1 MNIGSVIRGLLG
13 DSKPGNAKPLE
24 LKEGQVVRGSVV
36 SVSDDGADAV
46 LQIQGVQVRAKL
58 ETPLRPGETTLLQVQ
73 PPGENG
79 VTVMKPLTG
88 TLAELPQ
95 ASLNNLLQEVG
106 LPDTKGNREL
116 LLSMQRS
123 GLPLTKDNVAMVQNM
138 MTAKPAQVPVEE
150 WVQATGIAFQRG
162 LPITAE
168 TVKGLHQAV
177 FGPPLHQ
184 LLKGLAEQL
193 ESMLTQTAGK
203 PAGSGEQAATMRP
216 SVMGGLAVPLSG
228 EQTGETLGPSGGA
241 RVTGGTSGLTG
252 QLVPGAPAGA
262 APVAVGSEEAAGN
275 AVKGNGQTS
284 TGSVNEEATGM
295 KSGASNIE
303 TAGKVGAGI
312 PAGTGIPGESP
323 RTSDA
328 GVAGSRPGTPGAAVD
343 TAVGRVITGQPEGNA
358 AGRVDGR
365 GETPAAAGHSAAA
378 APSAA
383 QLAPKLLAL
392 LDALRSAST
401 AAPAQPGAATQAAP
415 ASQGGQ
421 AAAAAGGVPQPL
433 PAGADALPAG
443 GSAAA
448 PGGAAAAP
456 VTHEGDPWV
465 GRVLKL
471 LGAEHE
477 QQAVHGAA
485 AQARVGDVA
494 SPGTTDSLKGLLL
507 QLASSDGAPA
517 ALKDAA
523 GQAVQFLTGQ
533 QLLLTTDRSAAFA
546 QMHWFIPITGPDGE
560 ETASVQIQSRRGQR
574 GELDASNCRLWFDLD
589 MKSLGPTLV
598 DVHVVNNIVS
608 LRVLNDREGMG
619 LLLESGREEIHRAL
633 DKLGY
638 QLLTFKAEPWP
649 VGQEPG
655 AERKMTASDYSP
667 ERYKGVDMR
676 V

>member
-1 MNIGSVIRGLLG
+1 
-13 DSKPGNAKPLE
+13 
-24 LKEGQVVRGSVV
+24 
-36 SVSDDGADAV
+36 
-46 LQIQGVQVRAKL
+46 
-58 ETPLRPGETTLLQVQ
+58 
-73 PPGENG
+73 
-79 VTVMKPLTG
+79 
-88 TLAELPQ
+88 
-95 ASLNNLLQEVG
+95 
-106 LPDTKGNREL
+106 
-116 LLSMQRS
+116 
-123 GLPLTKDNVAMVQNM
+123 
-138 MTAKPAQVPVEE
+138 
-150 WVQATGIAFQRG
+150 
-162 LPITAE
+162 
-168 TVKGLHQAV
+168 
-177 FGPPLHQ
+177 
-184 LLKGLAEQL
+184 
-193 ESMLTQTAGK
+193 
-203 PAGSGEQAATMRP
+203 
-216 SVMGGLAVPLSG
+216 
-228 EQTGETLGPSGGA
+228 
-241 RVTGGTSGLTG
+241 
-252 QLVPGAPAGA
+252 
-262 APVAVGSEEAAGN
+262 
-275 AVKGNGQTS
+275 
-284 TGSVNEEATGM
+284 M
-295 KSGASNIE
+295 KSGAGNIE

-343 TAVGRVITGQPEGNA
+343 TAAGRVITGQPEGNA

-365 GETPAAAGHSAAA
+365 GETPAAAGHSAAAGQAAPA

-448 PGGAAAAP
+448 PAGAAAAP

-494 SPGTTDSLKGLLL
+494 SPGTADSLKGLLL

-619 LLLESGREEIHRAL
+619 SLLESGREEIHRAL

-649 VGQEPG
+649 DSQPDLISKKAVALKYVPGESEAPVVVAKGRGKVAEAILDKAKENGVPVQEDAALVEVLSKLDLDEQIPSELYQLV
-655 AERKMTASDYSP
+655 AEVLTYIYRADRLASGREEEDSW
-667 ERYKGVDMR
+667 
-676 V
+676 